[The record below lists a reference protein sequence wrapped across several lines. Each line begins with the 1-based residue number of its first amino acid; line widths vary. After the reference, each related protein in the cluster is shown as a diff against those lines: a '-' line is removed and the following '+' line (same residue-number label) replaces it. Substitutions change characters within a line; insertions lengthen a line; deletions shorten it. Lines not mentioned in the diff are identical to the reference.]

1 MGQRVGDDYKKG
13 VESTSYLR
21 LVESRKFIIY
31 RTVRQWPMSMGLYI
45 FGSDALNVSNQTDY
59 FIIPFPI
66 YIQRGLRHCLSS
78 VDGRCESLTS
88 GMSDEFRFP
97 RFLFSVFIVNAG
109 SGILGD
115 RKCDEWA
122 LV

>member
-45 FGSDALNVSNQTDY
+45 LGSDALSVSNQTDY
-59 FIIPFPI
+59 FIIPFPVSAFRSRYHHSDPGAAGRSKCVI
-66 YIQRGLRHCLSS
+66 RSAVRAFDRLTLDTGDGL
-78 VDGRCESLTS
+78 
-88 GMSDEFRFP
+88 
-97 RFLFSVFIVNAG
+97 
-109 SGILGD
+109 
-115 RKCDEWA
+115 
-122 LV
+122 